1 MSATS
6 RPALSRLTLAH
17 EPGVLGEP
25 ARVEEERHAVAV
37 AERPRAAHVLERDGL
52 PAARVVRDRD
62 HHQRHPFGPVV
73 EQQALQ
79 PLEVDVPLERV
90 EARRLERLRNRKVDG
105 GRLGELDVR
114 TGRVEVRVVRDDL
127 AAPADRGE
135 QDLLRRPALV
145 RRDHVREREQ
155 LLHRLE
161 EREPRRRPRVAL
173 VAVLDRRPLVARHR
187 TGPGVGEQVDQDVH
201 RPQPEQIEPTRLER
215 GAAVGLRR
223 HAQRLDGVDPERLDD
238 RLERHRQAVVSSG
251 AGAGNR
257 GVHRSA
263 VTQTGTRGAYLVLKR
278 RDYPVPVG
286 IRTRRFPNERLVVLA
301 GLGVA
306 SALCLGLELVRERH
320 YDAYGFRFLI
330 WNLFLAWIPLL
341 LALLI
346 YDRYRRGR
354 PLLVLAPALVLW
366 LLFLPNAPYIV
377 TDFVHLSRVSRA
389 PLWLDGVE
397 VSAFAWTGMLLGF
410 VSLYLV
416 HAVARHRFGA
426 AAGWVGVFGVLGL
439 VSVGVYLGRV
449 KRWNS
454 WDMLTQ
460 PGARLAQLH
469 AHLADP
475 ASLARAAAVT
485 VAVTVLLTAAYL
497 VFYVL
502 MAVRLETPRPA
513 RRQ

>member
-1 MSATS
+1 M
-6 RPALSRLTLAH
+6 
-17 EPGVLGEP
+17 
-25 ARVEEERHAVAV
+25 
-37 AERPRAAHVLERDGL
+37 
-52 PAARVVRDRD
+52 
-62 HHQRHPFGPVV
+62 
-73 EQQALQ
+73 
-79 PLEVDVPLERV
+79 
-90 EARRLERLRNRKVDG
+90 
-105 GRLGELDVR
+105 
-114 TGRVEVRVVRDDL
+114 
-127 AAPADRGE
+127 
-135 QDLLRRPALV
+135 
-145 RRDHVREREQ
+145 
-155 LLHRLE
+155 
-161 EREPRRRPRVAL
+161 
-173 VAVLDRRPLVARHR
+173 
-187 TGPGVGEQVDQDVH
+187 
-201 RPQPEQIEPTRLER
+201 
-215 GAAVGLRR
+215 
-223 HAQRLDGVDPERLDD
+223 
-238 RLERHRQAVVSSG
+238 
-251 AGAGNR
+251 
-257 GVHRSA
+257 
-263 VTQTGTRGAYLVLKR
+263 
-278 RDYPVPVG
+278 
-286 IRTRRFPNERLVVLA
+286 LA